1 MEFKKMSI
9 GNQIYGTGNEMEWD
23 EWTISNVNFKDDWV
37 FNKLWDSSNEDF
49 RMIHDF
55 MLNLA
60 LCHTVISEHDD
71 SNKIP

>member
-1 MEFKKMSI
+1 MER
-9 GNQIYGTGNEMEWD
+9 D

-71 SNKIP
+71 LNKIP

>member
-1 MEFKKMSI
+1 MER
-9 GNQIYGTGNEMEWD
+9 D